1 MTLFSSIQQSAN
13 ALQLSQMGLQ
23 VVGNNVAN
31 INTPGYIRQEL
42 VQATVPGYN
51 QGGLIVGQGAQAIS
65 VRQQY
70 DQFLLQRL
78 QSTQSQLSY
87 RETLTAGLGELEAA
101 MNELTDQDISSSL
114 SRFAGSLQDI
124 ANHPQNDSL
133 RTLAVQR
140 GSELASAIRDV
151 RQQSDKLV
159 QQATDSISS
168 TVNEINSLTGDIA
181 RLNQRIVEVEGGRT
195 VNSDAV
201 GLREERIRKLDEL
214 SSLVE
219 FEAIEQNNGTVTVF
233 VGGDYLL
240 TESRPRQLKV
250 VLTDDPAQPTEVRI
264 ADTDAPLE
272 IQGGKLRGYYEQRSV
287 AAAQFTSQLDAFAGA
302 LITTVNRLHSQ
313 GQPSIALQSAAGDR
327 VFTATD
333 VPLELA
339 GSGIEIDNGSFEI
352 VVKDRSSGDS
362 QRVRIAV
369 RQLGRDD
376 DHTVEDILASVN
388 AVSGISASLTGDGRM
403 RIDSNSSGIEFYFDN
418 DTSGFLAAAG
428 INTFFSGSSS
438 QNIDVRGELKTDS
451 RLLAISRDGPGV
463 GAGGALAIA
472 QAFTQPQERLQGM
485 NLQQSYEQM
494 AVRMSQ
500 ELGSQQTTTT
510 SLANFRNTLEARH
523 LGISGVS
530 LDEEA
535 TKLLMYQRAFQ
546 ASSRVISVANE
557 MLEVLVTMV

>member
-13 ALQLSQMGLQ
+13 ALQLSQLGLQ

-31 INTPGYIRQEL
+31 INTPGYLRQEL
-42 VQATVPGYN
+42 VQATVPGFN
-51 QGGLIVGQGAQAIS
+51 HGGLIVGQGAQAVS

-87 RETLTAGLGELEAA
+87 RETLTAGLSELESA

-114 SRFAGSLQDI
+114 SRFSGALQDI

-133 RTLAVQR
+133 RTLAIQR
-140 GSELASAIRDV
+140 GSELAASIRDV
-151 RQQSDKLV
+151 RRQSDHLV
-159 QQATDSISS
+159 ESATDAIAS
-168 TVNEINSLTGDIA
+168 TVNEINALTGDIA

-214 SSLVE
+214 SSLVG
-219 FEAIEQNNGTVTVF
+219 FDAIEQNNGSVTVF
-233 VGGDYLL
+233 VGGDYLVS
-240 TESRPRQLKV
+240 ESRQRQLTV
-250 VLTDDPAQPTEVRI
+250 VLTDDPTQPSEVRI
-264 ADTDAPLE
+264 ADTDAPLVV
-272 IQGGKLRGYYEQRSV
+272 QGGKLRGYYEQRSV
-287 AAAQFTSQLDAFAGA
+287 ATAQFNSQLDAFAGA
-302 LITTVNRLHSQ
+302 LMATVNRLHSQ
-313 GQPSIALQSAAGDR
+313 GQPAIALQSAHGDR
-327 VFTATD
+327 SFTASN

-339 GSGIEIDNGSFEI
+339 GQGVEIDNGSFEL
-352 VVKDRSSGDS
+352 VVQDRSGGGT

-376 DHTVEDILASVN
+376 DHTLDDILNGIN
-388 AVSGISASLTGDGRM
+388 AVSGVTASLSAAGKVQIASD
-403 RIDSNSSGIEFYFDN
+403 SSGIEFYFDN

-428 INTFFSGSSS
+428 LNTFFTGSSS
-438 QNIDVRGELKTDS
+438 QDIDVRAELRSDA
-451 RLLAISRDGPGV
+451 RLLSVSRDGPGV
-463 GAGGALAIA
+463 GAAGALSLA
-472 QAFTQPQERLQGM
+472 QAFTQPQSQLQGM
-485 NLQQSYEQM
+485 NLQQAYEQM

-500 ELGSQQTTTT
+500 DLGSQQTTTT
-510 SLANFRNTLEARH
+510 SLANFRNTLEAKH

-535 TKLLMYQRAFQ
+535 AKLLMYQRAFQ

-557 MLEVLVTMV
+557 MLETLVTMI